1 VALLDIFKRA
11 AAAKREARH
20 LRMMNGML
28 PVFSQFGQNIYASDI
43 VQECID
49 VIASEISKLLPRHI
63 RTTSSGLQETPRG
76 NINRLFRFAP
86 NPLMTVSEFLEK
98 MTWLLMMNYNAFV
111 IPIFD
116 SDYSSGV
123 ERRIYRAFYP
133 INPSRVEFLQ
143 DPAEELLIRF
153 YFESGANFTFRYA
166 DVIHIR
172 KKYSVNELMGGG
184 ASGQPDNSALLKK
197 LQINH
202 SIMQGL
208 DRAVKINA
216 AIQAIVKINTLTDEA
231 GQRAERE
238 RFERLI
244 ASGESG
250 ILPVDLRGEYV
261 PIDKSAVR
269 FIDKDTL
276 AFLESSILNWFGVSL
291 PILTGDY
298 TDEQYQ
304 AFYEKTLEP
313 LVIRFGQTFSKTIF
327 TDRELDVGNEI
338 VFYQRD
344 MNYLSTNAKL
354 LLLKT
359 AGEQGL
365 LSDNQKLALLGYPP
379 VEGGDRR
386 TQSLNYIDVNLVN
399 RYQLQEKSKK
409 AVKEE
414 DEE

>member
-1 VALLDIFKRA
+1 MALLDLFRRLA
-11 AAAKREARH
+11 AGRREAKYI
-20 LRMMNGML
+20 RMMNGAL
-28 PVFSQFGQNIYASDI
+28 PIFSQFGQNIYASDI

-49 VIASEISKLLPRHI
+49 VIATEMSKLLPRHI
-63 RTTSSGLQETPRG
+63 RTTPSGLQEQPRG

-86 NPLMTVSEFLEK
+86 NPLMSVSEFLEK
-98 MTWLLMMNYNAFV
+98 TTWLLMMNYNAFV

-116 SDYSSGV
+116 VDASSGV
-123 ERRIYRAFYP
+123 ERRTYRAFYP

-143 DPAEELLIRF
+143 DPNGLLLIRF
-153 YFESGANFTFRYA
+153 HFGSGESFTFPYA
-166 DVIHIR
+166 DVVHLR
-172 KKYSVNELMGGG
+172 KKYSINELMGGG
-184 ASGQPDNSALLKK
+184 ADGQPDNSALLKS

-216 AIQAIVKINTLTDEA
+216 SIQAVLKLNTLTDDA
-231 GQRAERE
+231 SQRAERE
-238 RFERLI
+238 RFEKLV

-250 ILPVDLRGEYV
+250 ILPVDLKGEYV
-261 PIDKSAVR
+261 PIDKSAVK

-276 AFLESSILNWFGVSL
+276 AFLQGTILHWFGVPL
-291 PILTGDY
+291 PILTGEFND
-298 TDEQYQ
+298 DQYQ

-313 LVIRFGQTFSKTIF
+313 LVIRFGQAFSKTLF
-327 TDRELDVGNEI
+327 TERELDVGNEI

-344 MNYLSTNAKL
+344 MNYMSTNAKL
-354 LLLKT
+354 NLLKT

-386 TQSLNYIDVNLVN
+386 TQSLNYIDVKLVN
-399 RYQLQEKSKK
+399 QYQLQTKSTK
-409 AVKEE
+409 AVKE
-414 DEE
+414 DEK

>member
-1 VALLDIFKRA
+1 MALLDIFRRLA
-11 AAAKREARH
+11 AGRRDAKYI
-20 LRMMNGML
+20 RMMNGAL

-49 VIASEISKLLPRHI
+49 VIATEISKLLPRHI
-63 RTTSSGLQETPRG
+63 RTTTNGMQEQPRG

-98 MTWLLMMNYNAFV
+98 TTWLLMMNYNAFV

-116 SDYSSGV
+116 SETTGGV
-123 ERRIYRAFYP
+123 ERRTYRAFYP
-133 INPSRVEFLQ
+133 INPNRVEFLQ
-143 DPAEELLIRF
+143 DPNGELLVRF
-153 YFESGANFTFRYA
+153 HFGSGETFTFRYA
-166 DVIHIR
+166 DVVHLR

-184 ASGQPDNSALLKK
+184 ADGQPDNSALLKS

-216 AIQAIVKINTLTDEA
+216 AVQAVVKINTVTDDD
-231 GQRAERE
+231 GQRAERA

-250 ILPVDLRGEYV
+250 ILPVDLKGEYI
-261 PIDKSAVR
+261 PIDKTAVK

-276 AFLESSILNWFGVSL
+276 AFLQGTILHWFGVPL
-291 PILTGDY
+291 PILTGDFN
-298 TDEQYQ
+298 DDQYQ

-313 LVIRFGQTFSKTIF
+313 VVIRFGQVFSKTLF
-327 TDRELDVGNEI
+327 TERELDVGNEI

-344 MNYLSTNAKL
+344 MNYMSTNAKL
-354 LLLKT
+354 NLLKT

-386 TQSLNYIDVNLVN
+386 TQSLNYIDVKLVN
-399 RYQLQEKSKK
+399 QYQLQTKTNK
-409 AVKEE
+409 AVNE
-414 DEE
+414 DE